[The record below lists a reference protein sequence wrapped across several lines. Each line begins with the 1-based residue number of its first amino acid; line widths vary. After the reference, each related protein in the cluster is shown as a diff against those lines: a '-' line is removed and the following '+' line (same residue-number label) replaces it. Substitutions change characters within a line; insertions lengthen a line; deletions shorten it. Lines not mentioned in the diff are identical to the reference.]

1 MRVSPALWLL
11 AAVPFFAF
19 PASARAEEP
28 APTEP
33 PKEEKPA
40 EAEKKPEKPKTDDT
54 DIFKDFNLSK
64 PRGIGHHKERA
75 KFWAEKGVTGK
86 SLYWLARFWQKGED
100 YPNAVETF
108 EKYFAWDPATDPA
121 VDPKVKEK
129 WVSDKEKNT
138 EAGRKELMEIFLR
151 MKEWKKA
158 IEAAQRYRK
167 DYPNG
172 GAVKDSFVQEGR
184 GHRMDGNVDAAI
196 AAFTSAADAGFAKGF
211 LDLVELL
218 LAEGRYPEAKKAAD
232 AAMAG
237 ELAKNSVVKG
247 MSAFAAVAG
256 ESGPALDKLVSVG
269 RDTPALAGKP
279 VLFYFWHLQIA
290 IVDRK
295 LAALERDVQRPLG
308 DKIAVVGLGTFNRLN
323 PETQKVEEEMTPEA
337 ETEWYKK
344 FATNWDIRSAFVA
357 PKDVLEAL
365 QLRYEGQMVAIDGE
379 GKLRWMRIGKD
390 EPYDRLAAEA
400 AMRRLAEPPAK

>member
-1 MRVSPALWLL
+1 
-11 AAVPFFAF
+11 
-19 PASARAEEP
+19 
-28 APTEP
+28 
-33 PKEEKPA
+33 
-40 EAEKKPEKPKTDDT
+40 
-54 DIFKDFNLSK
+54 
-64 PRGIGHHKERA
+64 
-75 KFWAEKGVTGK
+75 
-86 SLYWLARFWQKGED
+86 
-100 YPNAVETF
+100 
-108 EKYFAWDPATDPA
+108 
-121 VDPKVKEK
+121 
-129 WVSDKEKNT
+129 
-138 EAGRKELMEIFLR
+138 
-151 MKEWKKA
+151 
-158 IEAAQRYRK
+158 
-167 DYPNG
+167 
-172 GAVKDSFVQEGR
+172 
-184 GHRMDGNVDAAI
+184 MDGNVDAAI